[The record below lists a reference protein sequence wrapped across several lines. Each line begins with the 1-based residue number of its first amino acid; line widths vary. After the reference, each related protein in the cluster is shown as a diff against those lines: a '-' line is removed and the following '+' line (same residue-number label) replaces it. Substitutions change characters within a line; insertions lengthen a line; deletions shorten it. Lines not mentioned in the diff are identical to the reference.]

1 MANRRDRFREIVET
15 LTRHGLGFGLAV
27 LGLDRR
33 VSVTRGRPI
42 PQDVTLPMRVRLALE
57 DLGPTYIKFGQIL
70 STRPDVLPTTY
81 AEELAKLQD
90 AAPPIPVAEVRRVII
105 DELGDAG
112 QELLATLDERPY
124 ASASIGQVHLARLG
138 GVEVVVKVRRPG
150 VVEQIQADLE
160 ILEELAARASRTWE
174 LAEQYDI
181 TGLVDEFAR
190 TLRRELDYVQ
200 EAHNAER
207 FAENFTDDP
216 RVRIPR
222 VFWPQTTSRVLT
234 LERMTGIKITDLAA
248 LTAAGI
254 DRRQL
259 AERASSVLLTMVF
272 EDGFFHA
279 DPHPGNFF
287 VEANGRL
294 EIIDFGMVGQIDE
307 ALRNQLVRLL
317 LASVDGDADQVTA
330 GIVELCGTPQT
341 VDVGL
346 LRSGISRL
354 LRTYTGRPMAE
365 VPIAPVVSEI
375 LGLLRAHHLRLP
387 SEVAMLAK
395 MIMMADGLG
404 KQLDPRF
411 DLMTVLS
418 PYTRWLMYDAITPQA
433 LLQRMRRLGI
443 DTLQLGLEAPR
454 AARRLLNILERGG
467 FDVHVRAAELEPLM
481 DRAEKIGNRVVAGM
495 IASALITAIGELV
508 AQEPSRWRNWTSGL
522 FAAGLGGV
530 ASLGGYIAWSS
541 RRSG

>member
-1 MANRRDRFREIVET
+1 MPNRRDRFREIVET

-33 VSVTRGRPI
+33 LPVSRGRPI
-42 PQDVTLPMRVRLALE
+42 PQDATRPMRVRLALE

-70 STRPDVLPTTY
+70 STRPDLLPAAY

-90 AAPPIPVAEVRRVII
+90 AAPPIPVAEVRQVITE
-105 DELGDAG
+105 ELGDAG
-112 QELLATLDERPY
+112 QELLATLQERPF

-160 ILEELAARASRTWE
+160 ILEELAARASRAWE
-174 LAEQYDI
+174 LAAEYDV

-207 FAENFTDDP
+207 FAENFSDDP

-234 LERMTGIKITDLAA
+234 LERMTGIKITDFAA
-248 LTAAGI
+248 LKAAGI

-259 AERASSVLLTMVF
+259 AERSSSVLLTMVF

-294 EIIDFGMVGQIDE
+294 EIIDFGMVGQIDDS
-307 ALRNQLVRLL
+307 LRNQLVRLL

-341 VDVGL
+341 VDVGR
-346 LRSGISRL
+346 LRSGVSRL
-354 LRTYTGRPMAE
+354 LRAYTGRPMAE
-365 VPIAPVVSEI
+365 IPIVPVVSEI
-375 LGLLRAHHLRLP
+375 LGLLREHHLRLP

-404 KQLDPRF
+404 KQLDPSF
-411 DLMTVLS
+411 DLMTVLT
-418 PYTRWLMYDAITPQA
+418 PYTRWLMHDAITPQA

-443 DTLQLGLEAPR
+443 DTLQLGLEGPR

-495 IASALITAIGELV
+495 ITSALITAIGELV
-508 AQEPSRWRNWTSGL
+508 AQEPSRWRNWTSAL

-541 RRSG
+541 RRPA